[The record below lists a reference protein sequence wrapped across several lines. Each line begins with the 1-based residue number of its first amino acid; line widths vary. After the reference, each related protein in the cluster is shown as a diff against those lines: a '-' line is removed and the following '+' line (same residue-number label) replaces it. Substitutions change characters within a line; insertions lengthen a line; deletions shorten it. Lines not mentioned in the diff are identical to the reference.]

1 MWREIH
7 VKDLLRVRMVGDG
20 EPQKSIGMP
29 RLELSFKMITLK
41 VAARS
46 RERPLAVKQDRK
58 PR

>member
-1 MWREIH
+1 
-7 VKDLLRVRMVGDG
+7 MVGDG